1 MDRGQDHELV
11 RDAEDEL
18 LLLQL
23 LDVLLLVVQYR
34 RPVLRVRAVLDQLR
48 VERGVDQVFLR
59 SSRRIRRLRLTPLA
73 MRILRGRLAPLI
85 EEIQLTSRAA
95 LLACCRLQGRGISG
109 IADLVG
115 RLHHRIA
122 ATQLL
127 ELLDRLVLD
136 IAFDLLKL
144 PLHGLAAA
152 LERITHLLLFI
163 VQRRL
168 HDLSEQYKA
177 QILQL
182 CALLVVEDPVR

>member
-95 LLACCRLQGRGISG
+95 VRACCRLLGRGISG

-168 HDLSEQYKA
+168 HDLSEQHKA
-177 QILQL
+177 QVLQL